1 MLEENG
7 TPYSFIIII
16 ALNKKTLLLFFIMR
30 YIKNIYILRLIYI
43 CNVTAIFV
51 KQIFLNIV
59 KVLKSLTLI
68 MCKTIIIMDGIE

>member
-59 KVLKSLTLI
+59 KVLKSLTSI
-68 MCKTIIIMDGIE
+68 KCKTIIIMDGIE

>member
-59 KVLKSLTLI
+59 KVLKSLTSI

>member
-30 YIKNIYILRLIYI
+30 YIKNIYILRLIYA

-59 KVLKSLTLI
+59 KVLKSLTSI

>member
-30 YIKNIYILRLIYI
+30 YIKNIYILRLIYT

-59 KVLKSLTLI
+59 KVLKSLTSI